1 MNERSFIKSGV
12 LHMPDKETKKQ
23 ILNNQR
29 REQILNAAVDI
40 FAGKGY
46 TAATVLEI
54 ARKAGL
60 APGTIYLY
68 FPSKREL
75 FIKVIENLVVIPLI
89 SQFAGLSDDNFRDIM
104 QNVLRNRLEFFRSG
118 LFSRMMLLMSEI
130 QRDPELKK
138 SFYQT
143 LIQPLFHRMSEVLGT
158 QVENG
163 TFRSINPEIIPRLIG
178 SMMIGLAIMQNIEGE
193 TSPFNEMSV
202 EAMTTEVMNFVMW
215 GVMNSPAQSAPR
227 EA

>member
-1 MNERSFIKSGV
+1 
-12 LHMPDKETKKQ
+12 MPDKEIKKQ
-23 ILNNQR
+23 LLTNQR

-54 ARKAGL
+54 ARQAGL

-68 FPSKREL
+68 FSSKREL
-75 FIKVIENLVVIPLI
+75 FIKVIENLVATPLV
-89 SQFAGLSDDNFRDIM
+89 SQFAGLSDDNFRAIM

-143 LIQPLFHRMSEVLGT
+143 LIQPLFHRMSEVLQT

-178 SMMIGLAIMQNIEGE
+178 SMMVGLAIMQNIENE
-193 TSPFNEMSV
+193 SSPFNKMSV
-202 EAMTTEVMNFVMW
+202 EAMTAEVMNFVMW
-215 GVMNSPAQSAPR
+215 GVMNSPAQSDPPGGP
-227 EA
+227 E